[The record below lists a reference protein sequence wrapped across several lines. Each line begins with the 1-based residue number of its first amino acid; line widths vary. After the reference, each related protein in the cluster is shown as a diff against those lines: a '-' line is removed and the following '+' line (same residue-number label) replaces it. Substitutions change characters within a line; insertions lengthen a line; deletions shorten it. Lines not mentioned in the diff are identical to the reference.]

1 MEVNMNW
8 KDHIVSDP
16 EILAGKPT
24 IKGTRLSVELI
35 LDRLADGWS
44 EQDLYRSYPN
54 LTPEA
59 LHAVF
64 AFASEVVRDEDYIAR
79 GKAVA

>member
-1 MEVNMNW
+1 MNW
-8 KDHIVSDP
+8 KDYIVADP
-16 EILAGKPT
+16 EVLLGKPV

-54 LTPEA
+54 LKPDA

-64 AFASEVVRDEDYIAR
+64 AFSAEVMRDEEYIAR
-79 GKAVA
+79 NKAVA

>member
-1 MEVNMNW
+1 MNW
-8 KDHIVSDP
+8 KDYIAADP
-16 EILAGKPT
+16 EILAGKPV
-24 IKGTRLSVELI
+24 IKGTRIAVQLV

-64 AFASEVVRDEDYIAR
+64 AFASEVLRDEDYVAR

>member
-1 MEVNMNW
+1 MNW
-8 KDHIVSDP
+8 KDYIVSDP
-16 EILAGKPT
+16 DILVGKPT

-44 EQDLYRSYPN
+44 SEDIFRSYPN

-59 LHAVF
+59 LQAVF
-64 AFASEVVRDEDYIAR
+64 AFASEVLKDEEYVTR
-79 GKAVA
+79 SKAAA

>member
-1 MEVNMNW
+1 MNW
-8 KDHIVSDP
+8 KEHIVSDP

-24 IKGTRLSVELI
+24 IKGPRLSVELI
-35 LDRLADGWS
+35 LDRLADGWT

-54 LTPEA
+54 LTPVA

-64 AFASEVVRDEDYIAR
+64 AFASEVMRDEDYVAR

>member
-1 MEVNMNW
+1 MNW
-8 KDHIVSDP
+8 KDHIVVDA
-16 EILAGKPT
+16 EILSGKPV

-44 EQDLYRSYPN
+44 EEDLVRSYPN

-59 LHAVF
+59 LQAVF
-64 AFASEVVRDEDYIAR
+64 AFASEVMREEEYIAR
-79 GKAVA
+79 KKAVV